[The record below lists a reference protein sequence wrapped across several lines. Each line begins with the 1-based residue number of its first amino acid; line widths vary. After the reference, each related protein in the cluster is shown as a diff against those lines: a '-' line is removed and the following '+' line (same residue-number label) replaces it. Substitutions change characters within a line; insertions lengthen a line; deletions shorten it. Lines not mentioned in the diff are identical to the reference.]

1 VLRRSALSDAYPA
14 SQARGILPGVR
25 RFLQTAVMNLIVPG
39 TGLMMLGR
47 AWLGLALAV
56 WYALAAEV
64 AIAGLLIAPA
74 VVQRWSA
81 LTAGGFALAAWIV
94 AQGLLVSRIRF
105 LLDPA
110 LPRELA
116 ILRRLAQGCL
126 VHKKWKTARSALLLA
141 LSIDD
146 GDAETRLLWARLMT
160 ETAGGRRARTAWQA
174 AARFDRQ
181 GRFNTEITTALQ
193 RFTRV

>member
-1 VLRRSALSDAYPA
+1 MK
-14 SQARGILPGVR
+14 
-25 RFLQTAVMNLIVPG
+25 RFLPTVVMNLIVPG

-64 AIAGLLIAPA
+64 AIAGQLIAPA
-74 VVQRWSA
+74 IVQRWWVLA
-81 LTAGGFALAAWIV
+81 AGGFALAAWIV
-94 AQGLLVSRIRF
+94 AQGLLTSRIRF

-116 ILRRLAQGCL
+116 ILRRLAQGSL
-126 VHKKWKTARSALLLA
+126 VHKKWKSARSALLVA
-141 LSIDD
+141 MSIDD

-160 ETAGGRRARTAWQA
+160 ETGGGRRARAAWRA
-174 AARFDRQ
+174 AAQSDRE
-181 GRFNTEITTALQ
+181 GRFSAEIGAALD
-193 RFTRV
+193 RSSRV

>member
-1 VLRRSALSDAYPA
+1 M
-14 SQARGILPGVR
+14 R
-25 RFLQTAVMNLIVPG
+25 RFLLATVMNVIVPG

-56 WYALAAEV
+56 WFALAAEV

-81 LTAGGFALAAWIV
+81 WAGGGFALAAWGV
-94 AQGLLVSRIRF
+94 AQGLLISRIRF

-110 LPRELA
+110 LPRELV

-126 VHKKWKTARSALLLA
+126 VHGKWKTARSALLLA

-160 ETAGGRRARTAWQA
+160 ETSGGRRARTAWRA
-174 AARFDRQ
+174 AARFDREH
-181 GRFNTEITTALQ
+181 RFNAEIAAALEHFN
-193 RFTRV
+193 RA